1 VIAAC
6 FNFVSKLIA
15 TLNCSNQL
23 SFRLVSIRVGV
34 LLAFLFSIHS
44 TIAVQQITVDVCVY
58 GGASGG
64 VVAAVQA
71 ARMGKTVALISE
83 LNHLGGMTTSGLG
96 WTDIGHV
103 GSGYIQGVARE
114 FYTRIGAKYGFGMKT
129 TFEPHVAEAV
139 FNEMIQEAGVKVY
152 TNQHLVSVTQH
163 GTQIVAITMN
173 NGNIFRAKV
182 FIDASYTGD
191 LMAKAGVSYTVGRES
206 SAQYGESLNGVR
218 SPNSDFVGLNLSPY
232 VVSNNPAS
240 GLLPL
245 IQSGDPGTP
254 GSADQRVQAY
264 NFRLC
269 LTTVA
274 TNKLPITAPTNYD
287 PAQYELLARYIQ
299 ALLDKGSSPTLRS
312 FITIESMPNGKTDIN
327 NNGALS
333 TDLVGGSA
341 AYVEADFVTR
351 QQLWE
356 THKNYQAGFL
366 YFLGHD
372 SRVPSNIR
380 NSMLSYGY
388 SKDEFTDND
397 GWPYELYVREAR
409 RMVSDY
415 VVTQSNVFNQL
426 SVPDSIGL
434 AGYFTDSHYLQRV
447 VVNGEVRNEGSARG
461 DITSPYPIS
470 YRALIP
476 KASECTNLLVPWAL
490 SASHTAFS
498 SIRMEP
504 VFMIL
509 GQAAGTAAGIAI
521 DDHVGVQNVN
531 VSKLQAQLIADK
543 QELGVP
549 VHTNQDTLNEASL
562 LLDFGPDTVSTPAE
576 RINDPA
582 HSIGG
587 LFDSQNNW
595 NSGLIADSSDLIYSD
610 GTPANGVSIHFG
622 RSTAGGNTIDFNDHG
637 FLSSALGAQINTGIY
652 LGNSPAKDGIY
663 GGTGGNAFAVGMRI
677 DGLKPGLYTVYIAG
691 RNTSTQFKAG
701 ERFYCTNAVLS
712 TTFPFTAAPSFVQE
726 NSSPATTSGFV
737 PGDNCNL
744 TVVTIGANESLYL
757 ASLGTDTN
765 ELRGFL
771 NTVGI
776 VPGQPA
782 PAIVNAWA
790 TDATASRSGLHP
802 GSITISRNGN
812 ASESLLVYFQ
822 TEGTATNG
830 VDYDFIGDSVLFP
843 PGVATTNIS
852 IRPRTNSTPVGDRFS
867 ILSISANAAY
877 AVGKLAS
884 VKITIQDTPIFSW
897 RWQHFGTSAADL
909 AVAGDAANPA
919 GDGIANL
926 VKYALA
932 RAPEFA
938 NDQPLTEP
946 AINAS
951 GHLQISY
958 TRPDPPPA
966 DVAYQVEA
974 SSDLLAWCSDACVD
988 VKQISFNTDNTATVV
1003 CEETIPASGAEKQFL
1018 RLRVSR
1024 Q

>member
-1 VIAAC
+1 MIRAALIS
-6 FNFVSKLIA
+6 FSNVS
-15 TLNCSNQL
+15 TLNCSNRL
-23 SFRLVSIRVGV
+23 SFRLVSIRTGV
-34 LLAFLFSIHS
+34 LFALLFSIRS
-44 TIAVQQITVDVCVY
+44 TIAVQQITADVCVY
-58 GGASGG
+58 GGVSGG

-71 ARMGKTVALISE
+71 ARMGKSVALISE
-83 LNHLGGMTTSGLG
+83 INHLGGMTTSGLG

-103 GSGYIQGVARE
+103 GSSYIQGMARE
-114 FYTRIGAKYGFGMKT
+114 FYTRIGAKYGYGMKT
-129 TFEPHVAEAV
+129 TFEPHVAETV
-139 FNEMIQEAGVKVY
+139 FNEMVQEAGVKVY
-152 TNQHLVSVTQH
+152 TNQSLVSVTH
-163 GTQIVAITMN
+163 SGARIVAITMN
-173 NGNIFRAKV
+173 NGNIFRAKM

-218 SPNSDFVGLNLSPY
+218 PPNSDFVGLNLSPY
-232 VVSNNPAS
+232 VISNNPAS

-245 IQSGDPGTP
+245 IQAGDPGTP

-269 LTTVA
+269 LTTVE
-274 TNKLPITAPTNYD
+274 TNKLPISAPPGYN

-341 AYVEADFVTR
+341 AFIEADFATR

-356 THKNYQAGFL
+356 THKNYQQGFL

-372 SRVPSNIR
+372 PRVPSNIR

-388 SKDEFTDND
+388 SKDEFTDNG

-426 SVPDSIGL
+426 SVPDSIGM
-434 AGYFTDSHYLQRV
+434 AGYFTDSHYCQRV
-447 VVNGEVRNEGSARG
+447 VVDGVVRNEGSARG

-476 KASECTNLLVPWAL
+476 KASECTNLLVPWSL

-521 DDHVGVQNVN
+521 DDHVGVQDVN
-531 VSKLQAQLIADK
+531 IRKLQAQLIADK
-543 QELGVP
+543 QEIGVP
-549 VHTNQDTLNEASL
+549 VHTNEDTRDEASL
-562 LLDFGPDTVSTPAE
+562 LLDFGPDTVFTIAD

-587 LFDSQNNW
+587 LVDSQNNW
-595 NSGLIADSSDLIYSD
+595 NSGLIADASGLIYSD
-610 GTPANGVSIHFG
+610 GTSATGISINLG
-622 RSTAGGNTIDFNDHG
+622 RSAVGGTTINFNDEG
-637 FLSSALGAQINTGIY
+637 FFNSTLGGQLNTGIY

-663 GGTGGNAFAVGMRI
+663 GGTGGNALAVGLRV
-677 DGLKPGLYTVYIAG
+677 DGLKPGLYTVYVAG
-691 RNTSTQFKAG
+691 RNTSTQFKSG
-701 ERFYCTNAVLS
+701 MRFYCTNGLPSA
-712 TTFPFTAAPSFVQE
+712 TFAFADAPSFVQE

-744 TVVTIGANESLYL
+744 AVVTIGNNESLFL
-757 ASLGTDTN
+757 ASLGTDSN
-765 ELRGFL
+765 EPRGFL
-771 NTVGI
+771 NTVAI

-790 TDATASRSGLHP
+790 TDARASRAGSDP
-802 GSITISRNGN
+802 GSITISRNGD
-812 ASESLLVYFQ
+812 ASGSLVVYFKI
-822 TEGTATNG
+822 EGTATNG
-830 VDYDFIGDSVLFP
+830 VDYDFIGDSITFP
-843 PGVATTNIS
+843 PGVTTLNIS
-852 IRPRTNSTPVGDRFS
+852 IHPRTNATPVGDRFS
-867 ILSISANAAY
+867 ILSLSTNAGY
-877 AVGKLAS
+877 VVGKLAS
-884 VKITIQDTPIFSW
+884 AKITIQDTPIFSW
-897 RWQHFGTSAADL
+897 RWQHFGTSSADL
-909 AVAGDAANPA
+909 AVAGDSANPA
-919 GDGIANL
+919 GDGIPNL
-926 VKYALA
+926 VKYALGL
-932 RAPEFA
+932 APETA
-938 NDQPLTEP
+938 ADRSLARP
-946 AINAS
+946 AINAE
-951 GHLQISY
+951 GHLEISF

-966 DVAYQVEA
+966 DIEYQVEA

-988 VKQISFNTDNTATVV
+988 VKQISFNNDNTATVT
-1003 CEETIPASGAEKQFL
+1003 CEETMPASVAEKQFL